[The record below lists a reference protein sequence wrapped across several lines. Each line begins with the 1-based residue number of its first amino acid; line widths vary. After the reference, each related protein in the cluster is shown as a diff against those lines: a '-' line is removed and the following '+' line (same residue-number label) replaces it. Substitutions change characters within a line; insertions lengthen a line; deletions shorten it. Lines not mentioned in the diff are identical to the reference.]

1 MNEADTTNTA
11 LISFSIYLLGVFF
24 LAWLSS
30 RVREKKEFVGEYF
43 LGSRNLGLWAFALT
57 FAATSA
63 SGGSFVGFPSLI
75 YTHGW
80 VLALWIAS
88 YMVVP
93 IVGMG
98 LLGKR
103 MNRLA
108 RQSGAVTIPDMIKA
122 RFNSDAVGM
131 IATLLVLF
139 FMFFYLLA
147 QFKAGSKIMTT
158 LLQDVA
164 TYQTTVAAVGRA
176 IDGLPWVGG
185 AEPDYVLCLLVF
197 SFSVIVYT
205 AFGGFRAVVWTDVMQ
220 GIVMGA
226 GVIILLIL
234 TLGQVGGLTKATEQ
248 LKEMTPPENGV
259 GVITLGQ
266 AQEKDVT
273 LPKGTWLR
281 LTDGGIARL
290 AEQVRL
296 AKGETQAVAKCLNI
310 TTQFEIEKIKPTSF
324 DFEISTMFNL
334 PELGTGTVTLEQEQP
349 GTVTLPKGTWVRL
362 ANRGIAQ
369 LADEISLAKGETETE
384 AKLLRITTPT
394 VAQHIAETDL
404 HFRFTTT
411 FKADELKGYGAGR
424 KGVYVSAPGP
434 HPENNDG
441 FLNVWVAVS
450 FFFFWAFGSAGQ
462 PSNMVRLMAFNG
474 TNVLRKAIL
483 SISIYF
489 TVIYLLLVVIFCC
502 GRILLPGMEIDS
514 DRIMPELAATVTGN
528 AGVPWLA
535 GLLLAAPFAAVMS
548 SVDSFLLMVS
558 SSVVR
563 DIYQNRVNP
572 DASEQ
577 RLKRLSYLVT
587 AVVGVLAM
595 LAVLNPPEYLQD
607 LIVFATSGLAGCFL
621 MPILLGLYWP
631 GMTARGAV
639 AGMLGG
645 LGCHL
650 VLYLIGWLKSGK
662 FASYQLLEFNPFI
675 WAVLVS
681 GLLSWLASND
691 RAQPEK
697 KQTMD

>member
-1 MNEADTTNTA
+1 MNEAGTTNTA
-11 LISFSIYLLGVFF
+11 LISFGVYLLGVFF

-63 SGGSFVGFPSLI
+63 SGGSFMGFPSLI

-108 RQSGAVTIPDMIKA
+108 RQSGAVTIPDIIKA
-122 RFNSDAVGM
+122 RFKSDAVGM
-131 IATLLVLF
+131 IATLLILF

-158 LLQDVA
+158 LLQDVPV
-164 TYQTTVAAVGRA
+164 YQSTVAALGDA

-220 GIVMGA
+220 GVVMGA

-234 TLGQVGGLTKATEQ
+234 TLGQVGGLSKATEQ
-248 LKEMTPPENGV
+248 LKEMTPPKNGT
-259 GVITLGQ
+259 GFITLGQ
-266 AQEKDVT
+266 SADEDTT

-296 AKGETQAVAKCLNI
+296 AKGK
-310 TTQFEIEKIKPTSF
+310 
-324 DFEISTMFNL
+324 
-334 PELGTGTVTLEQEQP
+334 
-349 GTVTLPKGTWVRL
+349 
-362 ANRGIAQ
+362 
-369 LADEISLAKGETETE
+369 TETE
-384 AKLLRITTPT
+384 AKLLRITTP
-394 VAQHIAETDL
+394 AEVERIEPTQL
-404 HFRFTTT
+404 GFAVSTSFTPTE
-411 FKADELKGYGAGR
+411 ANGYGAGR

-434 HPENNDG
+434 HPDKEDG

-474 TNVLRKAIL
+474 TNVLRKAML

-514 DRIMPELAATVTGN
+514 DRIMPELAATVTSS

-577 RLKRLSYLVT
+577 RLKKLSYLVT
-587 AVVGVLAM
+587 AVVGILAM

-621 MPILLGLYWP
+621 MPVLLGLYWP
-631 GMTARGAV
+631 GMSARGAI

-645 LGCHL
+645 LGSHL
-650 VLYLIGWLKSGK
+650 GLYLIGWFVNGK

-675 WAVLVS
+675 WAILVS
-681 GLLSWLASND
+681 GLLSYLASLK
-691 RAQPEK
+691 RGTEK
-697 KQTMD
+697 VEN

>member
-1 MNEADTTNTA
+1 MNEAGTTNTA
-11 LISFSIYLLGVFF
+11 LISFGVYLLGVFF

-63 SGGSFVGFPSLI
+63 SGGSFMGFPSLI

-108 RQSGAVTIPDMIKA
+108 RQSGAVTIPDIIKA
-122 RFNSDAVGM
+122 RFKSDAVGM
-131 IATLLVLF
+131 IATLLILF

-158 LLQDVA
+158 LLQDVPV
-164 TYQTTVAAVGRA
+164 YQSTVGALGDA

-220 GIVMGA
+220 GVVMGA

-234 TLGQVGGLTKATEQ
+234 TLGQVGGLSKATEQ
-248 LKEMTPPENGV
+248 LKEMTPPENGT
-259 GVITLGQ
+259 GFITLGQ
-266 AQEKDVT
+266 SADEDTT

-296 AKGETQAVAKCLNI
+296 AKGK
-310 TTQFEIEKIKPTSF
+310 
-324 DFEISTMFNL
+324 
-334 PELGTGTVTLEQEQP
+334 
-349 GTVTLPKGTWVRL
+349 
-362 ANRGIAQ
+362 
-369 LADEISLAKGETETE
+369 TETE
-384 AKLLRITTPT
+384 AKLLRITTP
-394 VAQHIAETDL
+394 AEVERIEPTQL
-404 HFRFTTT
+404 GFAVSTSFTPTE
-411 FKADELKGYGAGR
+411 ANGYGAGR

-434 HPENNDG
+434 HPDNEDG

-474 TNVLRKAIL
+474 TNVLRKAML

-514 DRIMPELAATVTGN
+514 DRIMPELAATVTSS

-577 RLKRLSYLVT
+577 RLKKLSYLVT
-587 AVVGVLAM
+587 AVVGILAM

-621 MPILLGLYWP
+621 MPVLLGLYWP
-631 GMTARGAV
+631 GMTARGAI

-650 VLYLIGWLKSGK
+650 GLYLIGWFVNGK

-675 WAVLVS
+675 WAILVS
-681 GLLSWLASND
+681 GLLSYLASLK
-691 RAQPEK
+691 RATEK
-697 KQTMD
+697 VEN

>member
-1 MNEADTTNTA
+1 MNEAGTANTA
-11 LISFSIYLLGVFF
+11 LISFGIYLLGVFF

-30 RVREKKEFVGEYF
+30 RVREKREFVGEYF

-63 SGGSFVGFPSLI
+63 SGGSFMGFPSLI

-108 RQSGAVTIPDMIKA
+108 RQSGAVTIPDIIKA
-122 RFNSDAVGM
+122 RFKSDAVGM
-131 IATLLVLF
+131 IATLLILF

-158 LLQDVA
+158 LLQDVPV
-164 TYQTTVAAVGRA
+164 YQSTVAALGDA

-220 GIVMGA
+220 GVVMGA

-234 TLGQVGGLTKATEQ
+234 TLGQVGGLSKATEQ
-248 LKEMTPPENGV
+248 LKEMTPPENGT
-259 GVITLGQ
+259 GFITLGQ
-266 AQEKDVT
+266 VADDDTT

-296 AKGETQAVAKCLNI
+296 AKGK
-310 TTQFEIEKIKPTSF
+310 
-324 DFEISTMFNL
+324 
-334 PELGTGTVTLEQEQP
+334 
-349 GTVTLPKGTWVRL
+349 
-362 ANRGIAQ
+362 
-369 LADEISLAKGETETE
+369 TETE
-384 AKLLRITTPT
+384 AKLLRITTP
-394 VAQHIAETDL
+394 AEVERIEPTQL
-404 HFRFTTT
+404 GFAVSTSFTPT
-411 FKADELKGYGAGR
+411 ESIGYGAGR
-424 KGVYVSAPGP
+424 QGVYVSAPGP
-434 HPENNDG
+434 HPDKEDG

-474 TNVLRKAIL
+474 TNVLRKAML

-514 DRIMPELAATVTGN
+514 DRIMPELAATVTSS

-577 RLKRLSYLVT
+577 RLKKLSYLVT
-587 AVVGVLAM
+587 AVVGILAM

-621 MPILLGLYWP
+621 MPVLLGLYWP
-631 GMTARGAV
+631 GMTARGAI

-650 VLYLIGWLKSGK
+650 GLYLIGWFVNGK

-675 WAVLVS
+675 WAILVS
-681 GLLSWLASND
+681 GLLSYFVSIGQSRLKY
-691 RAQPEK
+691 EK
-697 KQTMD
+697 

>member
-1 MNEADTTNTA
+1 MNEASTTNTA
-11 LISFSIYLLGVFF
+11 LISFGVYQLGVFF

-63 SGGSFVGFPSLI
+63 SGGSFMGFPSLI

-108 RQSGAVTIPDMIKA
+108 RQSGAVTIPDIIKA
-122 RFNSDAVGM
+122 RFKSDAVGM
-131 IATLLVLF
+131 IATLLILF

-158 LLQDVA
+158 LLQDVPV
-164 TYQTTVAAVGRA
+164 YQSTVAALGDA

-220 GIVMGA
+220 GVVMGA

-234 TLGQVGGLTKATEQ
+234 TLGQVGGLSKATEQ
-248 LKEMTPPENGV
+248 LKKMTPPENGT
-259 GVITLGQ
+259 GFITLGQ
-266 AQEKDVT
+266 SADEDTT

-296 AKGETQAVAKCLNI
+296 ANGK
-310 TTQFEIEKIKPTSF
+310 
-324 DFEISTMFNL
+324 
-334 PELGTGTVTLEQEQP
+334 
-349 GTVTLPKGTWVRL
+349 
-362 ANRGIAQ
+362 
-369 LADEISLAKGETETE
+369 TETE
-384 AKLLRITTPT
+384 AKLLRITSPAEVERIEPTQLGFAVTTSFTPT
-394 VAQHIAETDL
+394 EAN
-404 HFRFTTT
+404 
-411 FKADELKGYGAGR
+411 GYGAGR

-434 HPENNDG
+434 HPDNEDG
-441 FLNVWVAVS
+441 FLNIWVAVS

-474 TNVLRKAIL
+474 TNVLRKAML

-514 DRIMPELAATVTGN
+514 DRIMPELAATVTSS

-577 RLKRLSYLVT
+577 RLKKLSYLVT
-587 AVVGVLAM
+587 AVVGILAM

-621 MPILLGLYWP
+621 MPVLLGLYWP
-631 GMTARGAV
+631 DMTAHGAI

-650 VLYLIGWLKSGK
+650 GLYLIGWFVNGK

-675 WAVLVS
+675 WAILVS
-681 GLLSWLASND
+681 GLLSYLASLK
-691 RAQPEK
+691 RATEK
-697 KQTMD
+697 VEN

>member
-1 MNEADTTNTA
+1 MNVAGTTNTA
-11 LISFSIYLLGVFF
+11 LISFGIYLLGVFF

-63 SGGSFVGFPSLI
+63 SGGSFMGFPSLI

-108 RQSGAVTIPDMIKA
+108 RQSGAVTIPDIIKA
-122 RFNSDAVGM
+122 RFKSDAVGM
-131 IATLLVLF
+131 IATLLILF

-158 LLQDVA
+158 LLQDVPV
-164 TYQTTVAAVGRA
+164 YQSTVAALGDA

-220 GIVMGA
+220 GVVMGA

-234 TLGQVGGLTKATEQ
+234 TLGQVGGLSKATEQ
-248 LKEMTPPENGV
+248 LKEMTPPENGT
-259 GVITLGQ
+259 GFITLGQ
-266 AQEKDVT
+266 SADEDTT

-296 AKGETQAVAKCLNI
+296 AKGK
-310 TTQFEIEKIKPTSF
+310 
-324 DFEISTMFNL
+324 
-334 PELGTGTVTLEQEQP
+334 
-349 GTVTLPKGTWVRL
+349 
-362 ANRGIAQ
+362 
-369 LADEISLAKGETETE
+369 TETE
-384 AKLLRITTPT
+384 AKLLRITTP
-394 VAQHIAETDL
+394 AEVERIEPTQL
-404 HFRFTTT
+404 GFAVSTSFTPTE
-411 FKADELKGYGAGR
+411 ANGYGAGR

-434 HPENNDG
+434 HPDNEDG

-474 TNVLRKAIL
+474 TNVLRKAML

-514 DRIMPELAATVTGN
+514 DRIMPELAATVTSS

-577 RLKRLSYLVT
+577 RLKKLSYLVT
-587 AVVGVLAM
+587 AVVGILAM

-621 MPILLGLYWP
+621 MPVLLGLYWP
-631 GMTARGAV
+631 GMTARGAI

-650 VLYLIGWLKSGK
+650 GLYLIGWFVNGK

-675 WAVLVS
+675 WAILVS
-681 GLLSWLASND
+681 GLLSYLASLK
-691 RAQPEK
+691 RATEK
-697 KQTMD
+697 VEN